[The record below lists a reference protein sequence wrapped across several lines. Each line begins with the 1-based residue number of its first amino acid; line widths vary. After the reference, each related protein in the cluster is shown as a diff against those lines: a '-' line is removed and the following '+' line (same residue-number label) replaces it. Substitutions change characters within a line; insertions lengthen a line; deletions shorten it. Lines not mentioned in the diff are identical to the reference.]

1 MYLTMYYAKCLAIN
15 VEKNS
20 KIVVNYQLEHSIKVL
35 PLGKTGGVIGITD
48 VPKLTMGLNP
58 NKPIKT

>member
-48 VPKLTMGLNP
+48 VPKLTMG
-58 NKPIKT
+58 